1 MTNMLAKGAHRGVAI
16 ALGVAVLLFLVVPVI
31 IVLPM
36 SFSANRYLEL
46 PPQSWSWRWYDRF
59 LSSPDWT
66 EALLTSLKVAFCAS
80 IIATPLGV
88 AAAWA
93 LHSGAQKWL
102 RHLQVLLLLPLMV
115 PHIVLAIALFYFYAK
130 FAILGDFAGVVAA
143 HVLVALPF
151 VVVVVLG
158 SFSTYDKRQDQIAQ
172 SLGASVIRTFFQITL
187 PQIKSG
193 VLTAFLFGFVTSMDE
208 VIISL
213 FVSSGRNETITKVM
227 FSSVAT
233 ELDPTVAAVSS
244 ILTCVSLVVLSI
256 GILARHLLNRSPNR
270 VNAARIVGAA

>member
-1 MTNMLAKGAHRGVAI
+1 MANMLAKGVRRGVILVFGA
-16 ALGVAVLLFLVVPVI
+16 AVLLFLVVPVI

-46 PPQSWSWRWYDRF
+46 PPQSWSLRWYDRF

-66 EALLTSLKVAFCAS
+66 GALLTSLEVAFCAS
-80 IIATPLGV
+80 IIATLLGV

-130 FAILGDFAGVVAA
+130 FAILGDFVGVVAA

-158 SFSTYDKRQDQIAQ
+158 SFSSYDKRQDQMAQ
-172 SLGASVIRTFFQITL
+172 SLGASVLRTFFRITL

-244 ILTCVSLVVLSI
+244 ILTCVSLAVLSI
-256 GILARHLLNRSPNR
+256 GVLARHLLSRSPDR
-270 VNAARIVGAA
+270 VNETRAVGAA